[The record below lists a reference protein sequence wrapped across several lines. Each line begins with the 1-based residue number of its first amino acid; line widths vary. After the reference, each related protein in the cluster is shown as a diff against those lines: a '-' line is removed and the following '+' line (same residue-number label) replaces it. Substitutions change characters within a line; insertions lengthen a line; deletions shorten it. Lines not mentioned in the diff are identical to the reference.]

1 MSNESTCNAI
11 LDSVTRIPKCVT
23 RFHSDV
29 ADAVMKWHACSF
41 DSCRIR
47 IFQLL
52 KEWVATD
59 GECGVRV
66 LVNLHSLGRRK
77 LFTEDEF
84 RELFYVFL
92 QCDPSFLYQYM
103 STFDSVIEYYFPSSS
118 KSASNGFIL
127 RNLLFNRI
135 ETRDHSVAYSE
146 VPEKSASPKQ
156 PVVERS
162 SLCPLISFFCLVT
175 ATVAMTVVVNM
186 RLQSEVQPNASQSPP
201 AMKKRP
207 NFDSFEMMEKQ
218 MPVVEVDLS
227 IPEED
232 GLSINTQSGGFAT
245 SSQSEVFPTHAE
257 MRDSLIHSMNDESVA
272 QPPESES
279 SRSDE
284 GVIIKE
290 EETVFIIEDA
300 PAKSEKPATREYS
313 HEKETITIP
322 TDSSGPS
329 FFATV
334 FTLLLLSCTL
344 SHTNSRIACFLL
356 CWRCRQPQPPI
367 ETRDMYVTPI
377 KERPMEMPPRSIGL
391 KTIPRCPD
399 SLELTRERSNARR

>member
-1 MSNESTCNAI
+1 
-11 LDSVTRIPKCVT
+11 
-23 RFHSDV
+23 
-29 ADAVMKWHACSF
+29 MKWHACSF
-41 DSCRIR
+41 DSYRIR

-103 STFDSVIEYYFPSSS
+103 STFDSVIEYYYPSSS

-146 VPEKSASPKQ
+146 MPEKSVSPTQ
-156 PVVERS
+156 PAVERS
-162 SLCPLISFFCLVT
+162 SLCPLISFFCLVI
-175 ATVAMTVVVNM
+175 ATVAMTVVVNV
-186 RLQSEVQPNASQSPP
+186 RLQSELQPNASQSPP
-201 AMKKRP
+201 AMKRP
-207 NFDSFEMMEKQ
+207 NFDSFEMLEKQ

-227 IPEED
+227 IPEEG
-232 GLSINTQSGGFAT
+232 GLSINTQREGFAAG
-245 SSQSEVFPTHAE
+245 SQSEDSPTHTQK
-257 MRDSLIHSMNDESVA
+257 RDSLIHSRNDDGVIES
-272 QPPESES
+272 PESES
-279 SRSDE
+279 SRNDE

-300 PAKSEKPATREYS
+300 PTKPVRPAAQEHP

-329 FFATV
+329 FFVTV
-334 FTLLLLSCTL
+334 FTLLLLSCTISQVN
-344 SHTNSRIACFLL
+344 SHIACFLL

-367 ETRDMYVTPI
+367 KTRDMYVTPV
-377 KERPMEMPPRSIGL
+377 KERPMGMPPPSIGL

>member
-1 MSNESTCNAI
+1 
-11 LDSVTRIPKCVT
+11 
-23 RFHSDV
+23 
-29 ADAVMKWHACSF
+29 
-41 DSCRIR
+41 
-47 IFQLL
+47 
-52 KEWVATD
+52 
-59 GECGVRV
+59 
-66 LVNLHSLGRRK
+66 
-77 LFTEDEF
+77 
-84 RELFYVFL
+84 
-92 QCDPSFLYQYM
+92 M

-186 RLQSEVQPNASQSPP
+186 RLQSEVLPNASQSPP

>member
-1 MSNESTCNAI
+1 
-11 LDSVTRIPKCVT
+11 
-23 RFHSDV
+23 
-29 ADAVMKWHACSF
+29 MKWHACSF

-52 KEWVATD
+52 KEWVTTD

-162 SLCPLISFFCLVT
+162 SLCPLISFFCLVI

-186 RLQSEVQPNASQSPP
+186 RLQSDLRPNVSQSPP

-207 NFDSFEMMEKQ
+207 NFDSFEMLEKQ

-232 GLSINTQSGGFAT
+232 GLSINTQSEGGAAST
-245 SSQSEVFPTHAE
+245 QSEGFPTHMQ
-257 MRDSLIHSMNDESVA
+257 MRDSFMHSRNDESAA
-272 QPPESES
+272 QPPEGES

-300 PAKSEKPATREYS
+300 PVKPAKPATRE
-313 HEKETITIP
+313 HPREKETITIP

-329 FFATV
+329 FFTTV
-334 FTLLLLSCTL
+334 FTLLLLSCTP
-344 SHTNSRIACFLL
+344 SQTNSRIACFLL

-367 ETRDMYVTPI
+367 EARDMYVTPV
-377 KERPMEMPPRSIGL
+377 KERSMEMPPRSIGL